1 MSNNKIGIGGDIDYL
16 KDLDERYGREAEVKA
31 VWEKEKKRLSAVIP
45 PLDMQ
50 INVRKNP
57 NKTLD
62 DK

>member
-16 KDLDERYGREAEVKA
+16 KDLVERYGGEAEVKT
-31 VWEKEKKRLSAVIP
+31 VWEGEKKRLSAVIP

-50 INVRKNP
+50 VNVRRNP